1 MSEADKTRSTVDDP
15 AVRNYTIFCLGC
27 LSLLLLALLRKN
39 AGPWGFIPVV
49 VGLLGVWQHWRL
61 GPFFTLITVVILLV
75 SHEPVGD
82 INSRT
87 SPAARTFRL
96 TDCLLCMS
104 ALGYVIGQFRLQA
117 LVHAI
122 VPADPRR
129 RREPPPDASPNAPAP
144 GMLNRDPRL
153 AQPAEIAWVV
163 MALPICALFAQVLW
177 RLLPARTSWSVDF
190 HTNWRVLVPAIV
202 CAWFLIIGLFVAQ
215 GLLRYVGWQQQTPR
229 EARLTLLDTYWQ
241 EIRRELRRISHW
253 LAWAQSRRQRRK
265 DPS

>member
-1 MSEADKTRSTVDDP
+1 MSEAEKTNPTVDDP
-15 AVRNYTIFCLGC
+15 AVRNYTILCLGC
-27 LSLLLLALLRKN
+27 LSLLLVALLRKN
-39 AGPWGFIPVV
+39 AGPWGFIPVA

-82 INSRT
+82 IAGRS

-96 TDCLLCMS
+96 TDCILCVA
-104 ALGYVIGQFRLQA
+104 ALGYVIGQFRLQS

-129 RREPPPDASPNAPAP
+129 RREAPRDASPDAPP
-144 GMLNRDPRL
+144 QSILNRDPRL

-177 RLLPARTSWSVDF
+177 RLLPDRTAWSGEF
-190 HTNWRVLVPAIV
+190 HQNWRVLVPGIV
-202 CAWFLIIGLFVAQ
+202 CAWFLVLALFVAQ
-215 GLLRYVGWQQQTPR
+215 GLLRYAGWQRQTPR